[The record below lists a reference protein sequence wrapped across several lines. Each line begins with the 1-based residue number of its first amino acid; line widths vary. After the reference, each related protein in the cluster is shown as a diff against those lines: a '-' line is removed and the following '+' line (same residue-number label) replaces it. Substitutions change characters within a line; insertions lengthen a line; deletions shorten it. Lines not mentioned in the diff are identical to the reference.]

1 MPMKPM
7 PTRPTRIICRSPK
20 RLARGGPAVYNRRRR
35 KQPRSG
41 ANKGLPPQKSRR
53 CPRYPPCGPL
63 SNPGGFHVVPCR
75 LLLFCFGRRSGVP
88 DSKLAFEKYT
98 LPNGLDVILHEDHS
112 TPIVGVNVWY
122 HVGSKNERPGRTG
135 FAHLFE
141 HMMFQGS
148 QHYDK
153 DYFGPIADGRRQAE
167 RLDRHGPHQ
176 LLGDRARRTTSN
188 WPCGWSR
195 TAWASC
201 CRP

>member
-1 MPMKPM
+1 MLSLAMTICSATLFGAAPA
-7 PTRPTRIICRSPK
+7 TEAARIPELK
-20 RLARGGPAVYNRRRR
+20 
-35 KQPRSG
+35 
-41 ANKGLPPQKSRR
+41 
-53 CPRYPPCGPL
+53 
-63 SNPGGFHVVPCR
+63 
-75 LLLFCFGRRSGVP
+75 
-88 DSKLAFEKYT
+88 FEKYT

-148 QHYDK
+148 KHYDK
-153 DYFGPIADGRRQAE
+153 DYFGPLAEGRRPAE
-167 RLDRHGPHQ
+167 RLDQPWT
-176 LLGDRARRTTSN
+176 ARTTGRPCPRTTWS
-188 WPCGWSR
+188 WPCGWNR

>member
-1 MPMKPM
+1 MLFWAMTICSATILTAPAPES
-7 PTRPTRIICRSPK
+7 PRIPELR
-20 RLARGGPAVYNRRRR
+20 
-35 KQPRSG
+35 
-41 ANKGLPPQKSRR
+41 
-53 CPRYPPCGPL
+53 
-63 SNPGGFHVVPCR
+63 
-75 LLLFCFGRRSGVP
+75 
-88 DSKLAFEKYT
+88 FEKYT

-122 HVGSKNERPGRTG
+122 HVGSKDERPGRTG

-148 QHYDK
+148 EHYDK
-153 DYFGPIADGRRQAE
+153 DYFGPLQAVGGRLNGSTAM
-167 RLDRHGPHQ
+167 DRTE

>member
-1 MPMKPM
+1 MLSLPMLMCSSLLVTAPPAAETSRMPN
-7 PTRPTRIICRSPK
+7 I
-20 RLARGGPAVYNRRRR
+20 
-35 KQPRSG
+35 
-41 ANKGLPPQKSRR
+41 
-53 CPRYPPCGPL
+53 
-63 SNPGGFHVVPCR
+63 
-75 LLLFCFGRRSGVP
+75 
-88 DSKLAFEKYT
+88 AFEKYT

-148 QHYDK
+148 KHYDK
-153 DYFGPIADGRRQAE
+153 DYFGPLQKAGGR
-167 RLDRHGPHQ
+167 LNGSTSHGPHQ
-176 LLGDRARRTTSN
+176 LLGNRARRTTSS